1 MLKTPADGTR
11 LRILAWLGEPDTAGR
26 GLTADDVAARLG
38 VPRTAALAH
47 LRLLTSLGLLRLT
60 VGIERA
66 GAKPIT
72 LQANVTN
79 LFNKAYWTTYPGF
92 NLLYPSEAR
101 MVSLSS
107 TFEF

>member
-1 MLKTPADGTR
+1 MIYTGSSYADAANLQKLK
-11 LRILAWLGEPDTAGR
+11 AWTTFDIG
-26 GLTADDVAARLG
+26 ARYK
-38 VPRTAALAH
+38 
-47 LRLLTSLGLLRLT
+47 
-60 VGIERA
+60 IERA
-66 GAKPIT
+66 GGKPII